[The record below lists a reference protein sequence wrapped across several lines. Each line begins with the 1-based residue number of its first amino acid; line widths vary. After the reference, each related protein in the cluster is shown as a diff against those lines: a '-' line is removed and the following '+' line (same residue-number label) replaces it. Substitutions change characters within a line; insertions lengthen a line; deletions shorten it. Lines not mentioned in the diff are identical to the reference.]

1 MNKRVVVT
9 GMGVVSPI
17 GSTIDEF
24 QKNLREGKSGI
35 TYCKMLDEKNF
46 VCRVAGI
53 PKYDGHNDE
62 LISKYF
68 PLNAD
73 KAILYAVSAAIDA
86 WTDAG
91 FAIPDLYTNETNDN
105 LGVVVGS
112 VCAGSQYSLQRKEQI
127 DNGDIKRLGSWYPIN
142 AMHSGVSA
150 FLSNIFAASNVVEY
164 VSSACA
170 TGSESIVRAFD
181 RIKSGNAEIMIAGG
195 CDADSPYLWAGFDTM
210 RLLCRNSNDE
220 PMKANRQMS
229 ALAKGF
235 APAAGAGIII
245 LEDYDHAIKRGAK
258 IYAEILGGSVNAGG
272 QRNGGSM
279 TLPNSKRVVD
289 CIQKAMENSEIEAS
303 QIDYINGHLT
313 STMADAIEVANWCNA
328 LSLRENFPY
337 MNSTKSLIG
346 HTIGAAGAIETIAT
360 ILQMNG
366 SFVHASL
373 NSRPLHPEIEK
384 IYDPQMIP
392 EYLVE
397 NVHIDH
403 AIKANFGFGDVNA
416 CFVIKNTPRIDA

>member
-1 MNKRVVVT
+1 MSKRVVVT

-17 GSTIDEF
+17 GSTIEEF
-24 QKNLREGKSGI
+24 QKNLFDAKSGI
-35 TYCKMLDEKNF
+35 TYCKMLEEKNF

-62 LISKYF
+62 LMGKYF
-68 PLNAD
+68 PLETD
-73 KAILYAVSAAIDA
+73 KAIKYAVSAAIDA
-86 WTDAG
+86 WRDAG
-91 FAIPDLYTNETNDN
+91 FELPDVYADETNEN
-105 LGVVVGS
+105 LGIVAGS
-112 VCAGSQYSLQRKEQI
+112 VCAGHNFFIERKDLI
-127 DNGDIKRLGSWYPIN
+127 DSGLVKKLGSWYPIN
-142 AMHSGVSA
+142 AMHSGVAA
-150 FLSNIFAASNVVEY
+150 FLSNIFAASSTVEY

-181 RIKSGNAEIMIAGG
+181 RIKSGDAEMMLAGG

-220 PMKANRQMS
+220 PTKANRQMS

-235 APAAGAGIII
+235 APAAGAGMLV
-245 LEDYDHAIKRGAK
+245 LEDYEHAKGRGAK
-258 IYAEILGGSVNAGG
+258 IYAEILGGHINAGG

-289 CIQKAMENSEIEAS
+289 CIRRALEKSTIKAE

-313 STMADAIEVANWCNA
+313 STMADAIEVVNWCNA
-328 LSLRENFPY
+328 LSLKDKFPY
-337 MNSTKSLIG
+337 LNSTKSLIG

-384 IYDPQMIP
+384 VYDARMIP
-392 EYLVE
+392 EETVE
-397 NVHIDH
+397 NVDISY
-403 AIKANFGFGDVNA
+403 AVKANFGFGDVNA
-416 CFVIKNTPRIDA
+416 CFVMRNPSLI